1 MDGILKVTPAA
12 LRAKSG
18 EFDQNRAI
26 IRVLIEQ
33 MNSKIGGIASVWQGD
48 ASTAY
53 QSSYNGLKDDI
64 DRLDRMIAE
73 HVRDL
78 NEMADVYTKAETA
91 VENVNQALPKDAIK

>member
-26 IRVLIEQ
+26 IRGLIEQ

-64 DRLDRMIAE
+64 DRL
-73 HVRDL
+73 V
-78 NEMADVYTKAETA
+78 
-91 VENVNQALPKDAIK
+91 P

>member
-1 MDGILKVTPAA
+1 MEGYLKVTPAA
-12 LRAKSG
+12 LQAKSG

-26 IRVLIEQ
+26 IRNLIEQ
-33 MNSKIGGIASVWQGD
+33 MNSKVGGISSHWQGD

-53 QSSYNGLKDDI
+53 QNSYNGLRDDI

-78 NEMADVYTKAETA
+78 NEMAAIYSKAEDKA
-91 VENVNQALPKDAIK
+91 EQAGQALPKDAIK

>member
-1 MDGILKVTPAA
+1 MDGILKVTPSA
-12 LRAKSG
+12 LQAKSS

-26 IRVLIEQ
+26 IRNLVEE

-53 QSSYNGLKDDI
+53 QTSYNGLKDDI
-64 DRLDRMIAE
+64 DRMDRMIAE

-78 NEMADVYTKAETA
+78 NELASIYTKAETA
-91 VENVNQALPKDAIK
+91 AENLSQALPKDAIQ

>member
-1 MDGILKVTPAA
+1 MDGILKITPAA

-26 IRVLIEQ
+26 IRGLIEQ

>member
-18 EFDQNRAI
+18 EFDQNRAV
-26 IRVLIEQ
+26 IRSLIEQ
-33 MNSKIGGIASVWQGD
+33 MNAKVGGMTSIWQGD

-53 QSSYNGLKDDI
+53 QTSYNGLKDDI

-78 NEMADVYTKAETA
+78 NEMAVVYTKAETA
-91 VENVNQALPKDAIK
+91 VETASQALPKDAIQ

>member
-18 EFDQNRAI
+18 EFDQNRAV
-26 IRVLIEQ
+26 IRGLIEQ

-53 QSSYNGLKDDI
+53 QNSYNGLKDDI

>member
-12 LRAKSG
+12 LRAKSS
-18 EFDQNRAI
+18 EFEQNRAI
-26 IRVLIEQ
+26 IRSLIEQ
-33 MNSKIGGIASVWQGD
+33 MNAKVGGMTSIWQGD

-53 QSSYNGLKDDI
+53 HTSYNGLKDDI

-78 NEMADVYTKAETA
+78 NEMADVYTRAETA
-91 VENVNQALPKDAIK
+91 VENINQALPKDAIQ